1 MGRSV
6 SLSEIREEIRLR
18 YDLPSAFSSTTFVTT
33 TAVNS
38 FINQSLQAYYA
49 ILLECFGDNY
59 FAASSTITTNDGVA
73 VSSVPSRF
81 TKLISLYW
89 LRGTNDAVKILPAN
103 ATEIGL
109 YSLGSVPWTDYAPR
123 YRLSGATFEW
133 FPTPSAEYPV
143 RCDYMA
149 LPANLSADADIFDGG
164 NGWEEWVVLDV
175 CRKIAGK
182 EEKDPS
188 TWLTERAD
196 VEQRIRKQAPDRDE
210 GEPLVLRDA
219 SSSRWESAYQRR
231 NRLTSGD
238 W

>member
-1 MGRSV
+1 MSRSV
-6 SLSEIREEIRLR
+6 SLTEVREEIRLR
-18 YDLPSAFSSTTFVTT
+18 YDLPSFTSTTFITT

-59 FAASSTITTNDGVA
+59 FAESSTITTNDGVA
-73 VSSVPSRF
+73 LSSVPSRF
-81 TKLISLYW
+81 TKLLSLHW
-89 LRGTNDAVKILPAN
+89 LRGTNDAVKLFPAS
-103 ATEIGL
+103 AFEMGL
-109 YSLGSVPWTDYAPR
+109 YSLGAVSWNDYAPR
-123 YRLSGATFEW
+123 YRLSGAAFEW
-133 FPTPSAEYPV
+133 FPIPNAAYSV
-143 RCDYMA
+143 RCDYMG
-149 LPANLSADADIFDGG
+149 LPANLSADADFFDGG

-188 TWLTERAD
+188 TWLAERAD

-219 SSSRWESAYQRR
+219 SRSGGESAYQRR

>member
-1 MGRSV
+1 MSRSIT
-6 SLSEIREEIRLR
+6 LSEIREEIRVR
-18 YDLPSAFSSTTFVTT
+18 YDLPSFSTTTFITT

-38 FINQSLQAYYA
+38 LINQSLQAYYA

-59 FAASSTITTNDGVA
+59 FAESTTITTDDDTA
-73 VSSVPSRF
+73 LSSLPSRF
-81 TKLISLYW
+81 TKLLSLHW
-89 LRGTNDAVKILPAN
+89 LRGTNDVVKILPAN

-109 YSLGSVPWTDYAPR
+109 YSLGSVAWTNYSPR
-123 YRLSGATFEW
+123 YRLSGNAIEW
-133 FPTPSAEYPV
+133 FPTPNAAYSV

-149 LPANLSADADIFDGG
+149 LPSNLSADTDFFDGG

-188 TWLTERAD
+188 TWIAERND
-196 VEQRIRKQAPDRDE
+196 VEARIRKQAPDRDE

-219 SSSRWESAYQRR
+219 SRRWESDYERR
-231 NRLTSGD
+231 NRLTGGS

>member
-1 MGRSV
+1 MSRSV
-6 SLSEIREEIRLR
+6 TLAGIREEIRVR
-18 YDLPSAFSSTTFVTT
+18 YDLPSAFSTTSFVTT

-59 FAASSTITTNDGVA
+59 FAASSTITTSAGVA
-73 VSSVPSRF
+73 LSSLPSRF
-81 TKLISLYW
+81 TKLLSLNW
-89 LRGTNDAVKILPAN
+89 LRGTNDVVKILPAN
-103 ATEIGL
+103 ANEIGL
-109 YSLGSVPWTDYAPR
+109 YSLGSVSWTSYAPR
-123 YRLSGATFEW
+123 YRLSGSALEW
-133 FPTPSAEYPV
+133 FPTPNAAYSV
-143 RCDYMA
+143 RCDYMS
-149 LPANLSADADIFDGG
+149 LPDDLSADADFFDGG
-164 NGWEEWVVLDV
+164 NGWEEWVVLDA

-182 EEKDPS
+182 EETDPG
-188 TWLTERAD
+188 TWLAERSD

-219 SSSRWESAYQRR
+219 SRGGESAYQRR